1 MMIITGKDK
10 QKLTSIL
17 EDLYEEASAIAE
29 EALFR
34 RVTFL
39 TKELEIIKAYENK
52 VLDEIFALA
61 DDVNKLK
68 EKDVQ
73 SKEKVVE

>member
-1 MMIITGKDK
+1 MIITGKDK